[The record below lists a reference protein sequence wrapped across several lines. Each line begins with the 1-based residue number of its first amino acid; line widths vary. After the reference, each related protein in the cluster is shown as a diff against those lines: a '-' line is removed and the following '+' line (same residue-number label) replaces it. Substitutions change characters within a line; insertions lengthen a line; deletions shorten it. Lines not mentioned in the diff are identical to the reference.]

1 MNSPKAELRH
11 PRSLAG
17 PAKSVFRPIPQL
29 LLGQFCLLP
38 SKFSSVTA
46 KAPPEKKARSADA
59 AESRVA
65 KGGSFPKL
73 ESRLKHSQEG
83 PPTLGGLSFTI
94 VLLQKPRPCDCPWA
108 PGSSTGQRIRQ
119 PLASI
124 CLQLSFP
131 IVFLYSE
138 VCGWPKVFALLSP
151 VFGLHWLEGSFFGMP
166 KFCMSCCAS
175 KQTHLRRPPLEC
187 QPATQW
193 KSVFTG
199 DGMLTSHECF

>member
-1 MNSPKAELRH
+1 M
-11 PRSLAG
+11 LAV
-17 PAKSVFRPIPQL
+17 S
-29 LLGQFCLLP
+29 FCLIFQGLLCLC
-38 SKFSSVTA
+38 T
-46 KAPPEKKARSADA
+46 
-59 AESRVA
+59 
-65 KGGSFPKL
+65 KL

-108 PGSSTGQRIRQ
+108 PVSSTGQRIRQ

-151 VFGLHWLEGSFFGMP
+151 VFGLHWLEGSFFACP
-166 KFCMSCCAS
+166 SFACLVV
-175 KQTHLRRPPLEC
+175 HLSRHIC
-187 QPATQW
+187 
-193 KSVFTG
+193 
-199 DGMLTSHECF
+199 DGRLWNVNQQLSGSQFLQVMAC